1 MKRNYYLLTEDI
13 ENHTI
18 LDMNCMELYI
28 GIDKKFVKSQQFFT
42 ASTSRLVNRQLTLI
56 SVRDYNS
63 YF

>member
-28 GIDKKFVKSQQFFT
+28 GKKKICKKSAVLYCQHIKTCQ
-42 ASTSRLVNRQLTLI
+42 STTHVNFCTRL
-56 SVRDYNS
+56 
-63 YF
+63 